1 MEIKKENKIL
11 EEFVSSL
18 NESVDTWSTSSSS
31 FKLSIA
37 ASVVP
42 IDLKKIAKLIN
53 SRLDNI
59 RNELRI
65 QYEYYQELEEEHG
78 LKPLSFAYLSKYAA
92 LVSELEIRVT
102 EVKVIADKYNALMKR
117 ISNISDLDINQYIN
131 PKNQKAIERLQELD
145 VDKLLQILSDSD
157 LLGF

>member
-1 MEIKKENKIL
+1 MEIKNEKKIL

-18 NESVDTWSTSSSS
+18 NEALDTWAISASN
-31 FKLSIA
+31 FKLSVA

-92 LVSELEIRVT
+92 LVSELETRVK
-102 EVKVIADKYNALMKR
+102 EVKMIADKYNELMKR
-117 ISNISDLDINQYIN
+117 ISSDLDINQYIN
-131 PKNQKAIERLQELD
+131 HKNQKAIERLQELD
-145 VDKLLQILSDSD
+145 VGKLLQILSDND
-157 LLGF
+157 LFGF